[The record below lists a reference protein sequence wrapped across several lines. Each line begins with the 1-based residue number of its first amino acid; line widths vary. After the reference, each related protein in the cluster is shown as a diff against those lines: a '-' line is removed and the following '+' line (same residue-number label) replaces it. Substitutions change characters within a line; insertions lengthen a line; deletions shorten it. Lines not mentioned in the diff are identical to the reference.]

1 MRITRSVTV
10 AKPLDEV
17 FAYLSDFTT
26 TTAWDPGTVK
36 TVRISGDGGLGTRY
50 ANTSTFNGRETNLVY
65 EVIDFQP
72 GVRLQLRGNNR
83 TITATD
89 TLTFEHADG
98 GTRVT
103 YDANFIFKG
112 ITKFVAPFLAGAFKK
127 LGDEAEAG
135 LRKAFSA

>member
-50 ANTSTFNGRETNLVY
+50 ANTSTFKGRQTSLVY
-65 EVIDFQP
+65 EVIDFKP
-72 GVRLQLRGNNR
+72 GVRVQFRGHNK
-83 TITATD
+83 TITAID
-89 TLTFEHADG
+89 TMTFEDADG

-103 YDANFIFKG
+103 YDANFSFKG
-112 ITKFVAPFLAGAFKK
+112 IAKLAAPFLAGAFKK

-135 LRKAFSA
+135 LRKALSA

>member
-10 AKPLDEV
+10 AKPLDQV

-50 ANTSTFNGRETNLVY
+50 ANTSTFNGRETDLVY
-65 EVIDFQP
+65 EVIDFKA
-72 GVRLQLRGNNR
+72 GERLQLRGENK
-83 TITATD
+83 TLTAID

-103 YDANFIFKG
+103 YDANFTFKG
-112 ITKFVAPFLAGAFKK
+112 IAKLVAPFLAGAFKK
-127 LGDEAEAG
+127 LGDEAEVG
-135 LRKAFSA
+135 LREAFSA